1 LIIDQNLQNSF
12 LHTMNLF
19 LTVLTI
25 VLLILKHYNTKAYKN
40 KLLSYQKAL
49 ESSGLFGTLDTKLHI
64 TYLNEK
70 FKKISKTD
78 RSDSLV
84 TLFELFPDTANG
96 QNMAEGIKKSIK
108 EKNYWNGIMEIES
121 SKRIHTLSGS
131 IYPFYLSKKESEGY
145 IIFAIDISE
154 HIEMERKFKEQIYTD
169 QLTNLP
175 NRLRLLEDLDK
186 RVQDKSSM
194 ILINIDSF
202 GMINEYF
209 GIEAGDCLLKQI
221 TIWLKKRLPTKD
233 SKVYKLDSNIFG
245 IFINSKLSYTELKDY
260 LKLLNS
266 SIHREKF
273 HFKEE
278 EISIT
283 FTLGAALN
291 TDMIFKHSYQV
302 LKNAKDAKIPYA
314 IFTFDPLMD
323 IKSERNIKISRY
335 IKEAI
340 EQKMIIPHF
349 QPIQNV
355 KTKEIEKFESLMR
368 IKCKDN
374 TVKSPNEFIPI
385 AVKTKLYPRLTRI
398 MVKNCFEYFHHTFC
412 EFSVNISTKDII
424 NKKTSYYIIDQM
436 LKYDIGP
443 WVVFEL
449 LESEDIKNYT
459 EVYEFID
466 KVKSLGARIAI
477 DDFGTG
483 YSNFDHILK
492 LQVDYIKIDG
502 SLIKNIDINHD
513 AEVIVQTI
521 VSFSKDL
528 GIKTIAEF
536 VSNRSIYAKII
547 ELGVDYAQ
555 GNYIGS
561 AKDKIDSHILKGKS
575 YARGEKEATFTDS

>member
-1 LIIDQNLQNSF
+1 
-12 LHTMNLF
+12 MNLF

-64 TYLNEK
+64 THLNEK

-78 RSDSLV
+78 KSDRLF
-84 TLFELFPDTANG
+84 TLFELFPDTIDA
-96 QNMAEGIKKSIK
+96 QNIAKEIKNSIK

-131 IYPFYLSKKESEGY
+131 IYPFYLSKRESEGY
-145 IIFAIDISE
+145 IIFAIDISK
-154 HIEMERKFKEQIYTD
+154 HIEMERKFKEQLYTD

-175 NRLRLLEDLDK
+175 NRLRLLDDLDK

-459 EVYEFID
+459 EVYNFID

>member
-1 LIIDQNLQNSF
+1 
-12 LHTMNLF
+12 MNLF